1 MNDPPANELVIAP
14 GRGSRQYW
22 LDLWRYRELLG
33 FLAWRDIRVRY
44 KQTILGVGWAILQPA
59 VTLLVFAF
67 VFGRL
72 AHMPAGG
79 LDEKAYP
86 LLVMS
91 GLLPWQFFANA
102 LSNSSGSLVGNTHL
116 ISKVY
121 FPRLVIPLSSLGV
134 AAVDFLFVALLGVAM
149 FAWYHFLP
157 GWQVV
162 FLPVFFLFALLA
174 ALGAGLW
181 LTALTVRYRD
191 FRFIVPFLL
200 QVGLFLS
207 PVGFSATN
215 LPNWRELFS
224 LNPMVGVIDGFRWC
238 LFDGRYPLHLP
249 SLVTG
254 LVTTLVLLG
263 SGLWYFR
270 RTERSFADIV

>member
-1 MNDPPANELVIAP
+1 
-14 GRGSRQYW
+14 
-22 LDLWRYRELLG
+22 
-33 FLAWRDIRVRY
+33 
-44 KQTILGVGWAILQPA
+44 
-59 VTLLVFAF
+59 
-67 VFGRL
+67 
-72 AHMPAGG
+72 
-79 LDEKAYP
+79 
-86 LLVMS
+86 
-91 GLLPWQFFANA
+91 
-102 LSNSSGSLVGNTHL
+102 
-116 ISKVY
+116 
-121 FPRLVIPLSSLGV
+121 V